1 MALRTLPILSVV
13 LAVGLTILSGMI
25 HGAMSGRWGSAD
37 TMASVAN
44 RFDALPD
51 HFGPWYLTDETKLDD
66 YAEKILQCAGY
77 VNHRYAHRDT
87 GQTVSVAVLLGP
99 TGPISVHTP
108 EVCYSSRAYKQTESR
123 RQVAMEASSG
133 VEDAFW
139 VIDFQTTTLEAHRL
153 RVYYAWTGG
162 ERWLAAS
169 RPRFDF
175 AGQPYL
181 FKLQL
186 AAELPP
192 GEDEES
198 EDVCRRFLKEFL
210 PVVREQLLAA
220 AAETDTN

>member
-1 MALRTLPILSVV
+1 MRTLPILSVA

-37 TMASVAN
+37 AMASVAN

-51 HFGPWYLTDETKLDD
+51 HFGPWYLTDETELDD

-99 TGPISVHTP
+99 TGPMSVHTP
-108 EVCYSSRAYKQTESR
+108 EICYSSRAYERIGSR
-123 RQVAMEASSG
+123 RRVSMETAGGIKDS
-133 VEDAFW
+133 FW
-139 VIDFQTTTLEAHRL
+139 VNDFQSTTLESYRL
-153 RVYYAWTGG
+153 RVYYAWTDG
-162 ERWLAAS
+162 ERWSAAN

-186 AAELPP
+186 AASLPP
-192 GEDEES
+192 ADDEKQG
-198 EDVCRRFLKEFL
+198 DVCRPNFW
-210 PVVREQLLAA
+210 
-220 AAETDTN
+220 